1 MDQTR
6 TQPGVMTDG
15 IDAEIDQTIRE
26 FAMVLTE
33 ADVFLAFEGAAHN
46 LRQDQEAQGA
56 IHAYQEKQNSLQMML
71 MLNAVS
77 PEDQQ
82 ELERLRDA
90 FVSNPTIV
98 AYLEAQE
105 NLTSACQAV
114 AQLLN
119 ESTGL
124 NFSTACGPGCC

>member
-6 TQPGVMTDG
+6 TQSSVMTDTNDG
-15 IDAEIDQTIRE
+15 EIDQAISE
-26 FAMVLTE
+26 FAMALTE
-33 ADVFLAFEGAAHN
+33 AEVFQAFEVAAQN

-56 IHAYQEKQNSLQMML
+56 IRAFQEKQNSLQMML
-71 MLNAVS
+71 MLNAVP

-90 FVSNPTIV
+90 FIGNPTV
-98 AYLEAQE
+98 AAYLEAQE
-105 NLTSACQAV
+105 NLTTACQAV
-114 AQLLN
+114 AQILN

>member
-6 TQPGVMTDG
+6 TQPNVMTDG
-15 IDAEIDQTIRE
+15 QNLGIDQTIRE
-26 FAMVLTE
+26 FAMTLTE
-33 ADVFLAFEGAAHN
+33 ADVFQAFEVAAQN
-46 LRQDQEAQGA
+46 LRQDQQAQAA
-56 IHAYQEKQNSLQMML
+56 IRAFQEKQNSLQMML

-90 FVSNPTIV
+90 FVSNPTV
-98 AYLEAQE
+98 AAYLEAQE

-124 NFSTACGPGCC
+124 NFSAACGPGCC

>member
-1 MDQTR
+1 MDQIK
-6 TQPGVMTDG
+6 TQPNVLIDG
-15 IDAEIDQTIRE
+15 QNLDIEQTVRE
-26 FAMVLTE
+26 FAMALTE
-33 ADVFLAFEGAAHN
+33 ADVFQDFEVAAHN

-56 IHAYQEKQNSLQMML
+56 IRAFQEKQNSLQMML

-77 PEDQQ
+77 TEDQQ

-90 FVSNPTIV
+90 FISNPTV
-98 AYLEAQE
+98 AAYMEAQE
-105 NLTSACQAV
+105 NLTNACQAV
-114 AQLLN
+114 AQILN